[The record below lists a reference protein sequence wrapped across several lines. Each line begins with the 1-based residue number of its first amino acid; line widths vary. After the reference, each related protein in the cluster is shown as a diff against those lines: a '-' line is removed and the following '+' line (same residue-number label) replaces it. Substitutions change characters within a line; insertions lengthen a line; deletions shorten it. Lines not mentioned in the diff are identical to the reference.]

1 MALPF
6 ILQKIVMR
14 LNLILSILDN
24 TGFYKK
30 IVGPISIEDDTSVW
44 KTCIILNAIETR
56 FGLSLLLFIW
66 D

>member
-1 MALPF
+1 
-6 ILQKIVMR
+6 MR